1 MATAD
6 DNEVLIGAATSF
18 SGWMAAFDTSPTHAA
33 EIAIQDINA
42 AGGVLGKKL
51 RLVHI
56 DTKTDAA
63 QTARA
68 AQDLVKQGV
77 KMMLTACDFDSGA
90 PAALVAQQAGVLA
103 MSSCGADIKYGNLT
117 IGNNVFTMATDAE
130 GTGRILADWAT
141 KKMGWKT
148 AYALLDTFIEYD
160 KSECRGFV
168 ARFKELNGDKSVVLE
183 DTFKN
188 ADVSVAAQISRYNAL
203 AEKPQIMVVCSVPP
217 GLASAIRQF
226 RSAGVNIPVLSATGG
241 DGSAWH
247 SAVPGLTNYYYLNYS
262 ADAGVEEPRPDAR
275 SFDENIRSSSASGRV
290 RARALPDIV
299 WCRAGLGL
307 PSGPRAS
314 IPQTCGRNLKS
325 SLMSRCWPV
334 SRLSRQ
340 SFTPISTGR
349 C

>member
-1 MATAD
+1 MSVLSKLVVPAAILTIASATAAAAD

-42 AGGVLGKKL
+42 ASGVLGKKL
-51 RLVHI
+51 RLAHI

-141 KKMGWKT
+141 KKMGVENGLC
-148 AYALLDTFIEYD
+148 A
-160 KSECRGFV
+160 
-168 ARFKELNGDKSVVLE
+168 AR
-183 DTFKN
+183 
-188 ADVSVAAQISRYNAL
+188 
-203 AEKPQIMVVCSVPP
+203 
-217 GLASAIRQF
+217 
-226 RSAGVNIPVLSATGG
+226 
-241 DGSAWH
+241 
-247 SAVPGLTNYYYLNYS
+247 YLH
-262 ADAGVEEPRPDAR
+262 
-275 SFDENIRSSSASGRV
+275 RV
-290 RARALPDIV
+290 
-299 WCRAGLGL
+299 
-307 PSGPRAS
+307 
-314 IPQTCGRNLKS
+314 
-325 SLMSRCWPV
+325 
-334 SRLSRQ
+334 
-340 SFTPISTGR
+340 
-349 C
+349 